1 MKGMVFMK
9 KTNIFKKIYAIV
21 GIGLTLFAKKCVLT
35 FKIKRQYKNL
45 GKLDNALA
53 KFHGMLFNPYRISNG
68 LRPTFGIQSNKPTGI
83 SRENLDKCHEII
95 SQKRQNE
102 SKE

>member
-1 MKGMVFMK
+1 MK
-9 KTNIFKKIYAIV
+9 KTNILKKVYAV
-21 GIGLTLFAKKCVLT
+21 LGISLVLLAKKSVLA

-53 KFHGMLFNPYRISNG
+53 KFHGILFNPYRISNG

>member
-1 MKGMVFMK
+1 MK
-9 KTNIFKKIYAIV
+9 KTNIFKKMYALVSV
-21 GIGLTLFAKKCVLT
+21 GFVLLAKKCILT

-68 LRPTFGIQSNKPTGI
+68 LRPTFGIQKSNAATI
-83 SRENLDKCHEII
+83 SRENLERCHEII

>member
-1 MKGMVFMK
+1 MK
-9 KTNIFKKIYAIV
+9 KTNIFKKMYALV
-21 GIGLTLFAKKCVLT
+21 GIGFVLLAKKCILT

-68 LRPTFGIQSNKPTGI
+68 LRPTFGIQKSNATSI
-83 SRENLDKCHEII
+83 SRDNLERCHEII

>member
-1 MKGMVFMK
+1 MK
-9 KTNIFKKIYAIV
+9 KTNIFKKMYALVSV
-21 GIGLTLFAKKCVLT
+21 GFVLLAKKCILT

-68 LRPTFGIQSNKPTGI
+68 LRPTFGIQKSNSTSI
-83 SRENLDKCHEII
+83 SRDNLERCHEII

>member
-1 MKGMVFMK
+1 MK

-35 FKIKRQYKNL
+35 LKIKRQYKNL
-45 GKLDNALA
+45 GKFDNALA
-53 KFHGMLFNPYRISNG
+53 KFNGMLFNPYRISNG
-68 LRPTFGIQSNKPTGI
+68 LRPTFGIQNNNATSI
-83 SRENLDKCHEII
+83 SRENLERCHEII
-95 SQKRQNE
+95 SKIRQNE

>member
-1 MKGMVFMK
+1 MK
-9 KTNIFKKIYAIV
+9 KTNIFKKMYAV
-21 GIGLTLFAKKCVLT
+21 LGISLVLLAKKCVLT
-35 FKIKRQYKNL
+35 LKIKRRYKNL

-53 KFHGMLFNPYRISNG
+53 KFNGMLFNPYRISNG
-68 LRPTFGIQSNKPTGI
+68 LRPTFGMPKNNTTSI
-83 SRENLDKCHEII
+83 SRENLERCHEII

>member
-1 MKGMVFMK
+1 MK

-68 LRPTFGIQSNKPTGI
+68 LRPTFGMQKCNTTTI
-83 SRENLDKCHEII
+83 SRENLERCHEII